1 MDYSDIRSAIDT
13 WAADRLAPLLIIGI
27 ITIATSSIIIER
39 IPYRTL
45 SALYLVSYLAS
56 CLVTSIPIRVIT
68 VLTFRIF
75 MLTTGLKFLGKFLIW
90 LGTDYFYPVKAKTLC
105 TLLAACVTIC
115 FLKEKSYASE
125 SIF

>member
-1 MDYSDIRSAIDT
+1 MDYSATRSAIHN
-13 WAADRLAPLLIIGI
+13 WAANRLAPLLIIGI
-27 ITIATSSIIIER
+27 ITIATSSLTIER

-56 CLVTSIPIRVIT
+56 CLLTSIPIRVIT

-75 MLTTGLKFLGKFLIW
+75 MLTTGLKVLGKFLIW
-90 LGTDYFYPVKAKTLC
+90 LGTDYFYPMKAKTLC
-105 TLLAACVTIC
+105 ILLAACVTIC
-115 FLKEKSYASE
+115 FIKEKSYASD